1 VSDPPSPDDIATSH
15 HLRTK
20 NNWFFYSH
28 LSHHSQKNKQ
38 NKERTKKSPTRHVW
52 STIILCNFQSCCYFR
67 FRFGRC
73 IVWGKISNYWFISFF
88 GRKTF
93 FTWNQVDPAL
103 WNGGFPESFFWQK
116 QNWTKLVGYHFSMK
130 NIFYVK
136 SGWSFFMKLGFPGI
150 FFGKKS
156 KTKTIGNSTPC
167 TELRCWNAM

>member
-1 VSDPPSPDDIATSH
+1 M
-15 HLRTK
+15 
-20 NNWFFYSH
+20 
-28 LSHHSQKNKQ
+28 
-38 NKERTKKSPTRHVW
+38 W

-103 WNGGFPESFFWQK
+103 WNRVFPEFFSDKK
-116 QNWTKLVGYHFSMK
+116 QNWNKLVGYHFLDEKHVLREIRLILLYEMGPFSEKTKLNQNGWLSWFGMK
-130 NIFYVK
+130 QNFN
-136 SGWSFFMKLGFPGI
+136 GI
-150 FFGKKS
+150 RVDLYQMIVFEEKC

>member
-1 VSDPPSPDDIATSH
+1 MSDPPSPDDIATSH

-93 FTWNQVDPAL
+93 FTWNQVNPAL
-103 WNGGFPESFFWQK
+103 WNGVFPEFFSDKDKTEPKWLVYHGFEIK
-116 QNWTKLVGYHFSMK
+116 RNFNGIRMDLYQN
-130 NIFYVK
+130 
-136 SGWSFFMKLGFPGI
+136 FFR
-150 FFGKKS
+150 KKK

>member
-1 VSDPPSPDDIATSH
+1 MSDPPSPDDIATSH

-20 NNWFFYSH
+20 NNRFFYSH

-73 IVWGKISNYWFISFF
+73 IVWGKISNYWFINFLDEI
-88 GRKTF
+88 F

-103 WNGGFPESFFWQK
+103 LNGVFPDFFLTK
-116 QNWTKLVGYHFSMK
+116 KNWTKLVWLLLFWWK
-130 NIFYVK
+130 NNFYVK
-136 SGWSFFMKLGFPGI
+136 SGWSCSMKWGFPGI
-150 FFGKKS
+150 FFWQRQNW
-156 KTKTIGNSTPC
+156 TKMIGLSWIWDQTKF
-167 TELRCWNAM
+167 